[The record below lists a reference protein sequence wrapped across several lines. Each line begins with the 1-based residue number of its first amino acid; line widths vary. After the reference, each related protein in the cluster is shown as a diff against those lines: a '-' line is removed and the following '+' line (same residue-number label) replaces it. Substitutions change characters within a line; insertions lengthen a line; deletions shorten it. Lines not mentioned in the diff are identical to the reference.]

1 MPLDSFYPFTE
12 GDIEKFCRIDWDLI
26 RQKIIREF
34 VQIVHVDVYAR
45 SIIADSGLRIYSFLF
60 YGYGNGNGTDTGYS
74 GFSNGLSVGLSVG
87 RFSNLHIE
95 KKICVCYNA
104 SRLKIEVIQCRM
116 TTKTPEVALRG
127 FLFRSGMAA

>member
-26 RQKIIREF
+26 RQKITREF

-60 YGYGNGNGTDTGYS
+60 MVMVMVMVLILVTVDFPTD
-74 GFSNGLSVGLSVG
+74 
-87 RFSNLHIE
+87 
-95 KKICVCYNA
+95 C
-104 SRLKIEVIQCRM
+104 
-116 TTKTPEVALRG
+116 P
-127 FLFRSGMAA
+127 

>member
-26 RQKIIREF
+26 RQKITREF

-60 YGYGNGNGTDTGYS
+60 MVMVMVMVLILVT
-74 GFSNGLSVGLSVG
+74 V
-87 RFSNLHIE
+87 
-95 KKICVCYNA
+95 
-104 SRLKIEVIQCRM
+104 
-116 TTKTPEVALRG
+116 
-127 FLFRSGMAA
+127 